1 MNCTP
6 KVRQK
11 KSNFWGVFIMK
22 LTYKDKVQIYELRK
36 QGRTFKEISNIFGIT
51 IPNLQYMIKLI
62 DRYGI
67 EIVKK
72 GKNCYYSPELK
83 QEIIDKVLLE
93 GRSQIRVSLDYAL
106 LSVGMLPNWI
116 AQYKKNGYTIV
127 EKTRGRPAK
136 MGRKRKKTW
145 EEMTELERLQEENER
160 LRTEVAYLKK
170 LKELE
175 KRDEVLQRERQKQ
188 LEKWFQE
195 DFD

>member
-11 KSNFWGVFIMK
+11 KIYFWGVFIMK
-22 LTYKDKVQIYELRK
+22 LSYKDKVQIYELRK
-36 QGRTFKEISNIFGIT
+36 QGQRFKQLSKRFGV
-51 IPNLQYMIKLI
+51 NVSSLKYMVTLI

-67 EIVKK
+67 EVVKK
-72 GKNCYYSPELK
+72 GKNRHYSPELK
-83 QEIIDKVLLE
+83 QEMIDKVLLE
-93 GRSQIRVSLDYAL
+93 GCSQRSIALDYAL
-106 LSVGMLPNWI
+106 PDRSLLKNWL

-175 KRDEVLQRERQKQ
+175 DRDETLERERQRQ
-188 LEKWFQE
+188 LEKWLQE
-195 DFD
+195 GVD

>member
-11 KSNFWGVFIMK
+11 KSNFWGIFIMK
-22 LTYKDKVQIYELRK
+22 LTYDDKVQIYELRK

-67 EIVKK
+67 KNVKK

-106 LSVGMLPNWI
+106 PSVGMLPNWI

-127 EKTRGRPAK
+127 EKTRGRPSK
-136 MGRKRKKTW
+136 MGRKPKKKP
-145 EEMTELERLQEENER
+145 EEMTELERLQAENEY
-160 LRTEVAYLKK
+160 LRAENAILKK
-170 LKELE
+170 LRELRLKEEKELE
-175 KRDEVLQRERQKQ
+175 EKQK
-188 LEKWFQE
+188 LSE
-195 DFD
+195 DW